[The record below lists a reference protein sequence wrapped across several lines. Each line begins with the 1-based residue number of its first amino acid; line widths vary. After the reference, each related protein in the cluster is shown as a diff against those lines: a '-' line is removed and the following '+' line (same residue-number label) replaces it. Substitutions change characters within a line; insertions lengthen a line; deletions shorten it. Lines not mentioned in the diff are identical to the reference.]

1 MTVTVTTRCSCLTTG
16 RVTLH
21 GAASPF
27 HRLKGDCL
35 FQSTLMTPNPDL
47 FLLNHSW
54 SRKSRH
60 LHFIYKL
67 TSLTLFQM
75 PDIIRSSFWQMR
87 YKKCWENVR
96 HLYLQKTCLSNELIC
111 MFQNRKTLF
120 YKYDMHWGPNT
131 YLSHN
136 QDSFFTCPS

>member
-21 GAASPF
+21 GATSPF

-120 YKYDMHWGPNT
+120 YKYDMH
-131 YLSHN
+131 
-136 QDSFFTCPS
+136 